1 MANLTFIKYEVTD
14 EGVDLTFLDANPAA
28 SGRTASYYMVAV
40 TDAELAVVTT
50 AVQLRTLVIGK
61 LSRKLHASGIASKL
75 DGFIGQTVTI

>member
-40 TDAELAVVTT
+40 TDAEVAAATT
-50 AVQLRTLVIGK
+50 QAALRTLVIAK
-61 LSRKLHASGIASKL
+61 LRRKLQSENIGVRL
-75 DGFIGQTVTI
+75 DPFIGQTVTI